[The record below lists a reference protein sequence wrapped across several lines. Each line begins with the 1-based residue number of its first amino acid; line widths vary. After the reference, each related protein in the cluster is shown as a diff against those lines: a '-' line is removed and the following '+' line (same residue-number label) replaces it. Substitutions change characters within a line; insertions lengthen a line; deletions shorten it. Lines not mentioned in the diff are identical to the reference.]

1 MINNFQEYLTY
12 ENIYLVANLGIIP
25 FWLLLIIAPG
35 HMLTKFLTQSI
46 IPALL
51 LAFAYIY
58 LGYNIFLSGNI
69 FDGFNLYYGINELYA
84 VFSDEAFLLIFWLHF
99 LSISLFVGS
108 WIASDSIK
116 YMVPR
121 FFTVISLIATYF
133 SGPVGL
139 VIYWLIRIFFAKKI
153 NFNE

>member
-121 FFTVISLIATYF
+121 FFTVISLITTYF

>member
-1 MINNFQEYLTY
+1 
-12 ENIYLVANLGIIP
+12 
-25 FWLLLIIAPG
+25 
-35 HMLTKFLTQSI
+35 MLTKFLTQSI

-121 FFTVISLIATYF
+121 FFTVISLITTYF

>member
-1 MINNFQEYLTY
+1 MISNFQEYLTY

-121 FFTVISLIATYF
+121 FFTVISLITTYF